1 MEACGFPLPIAS
13 AEMTELERIRL
24 KYEPAAQ
31 KILLDQYLQDSPNTD
46 EQATVFEE
54 IKHALLHN
62 EGLLLFIQGSAG
74 TGKTT
79 FFARKLTA
87 LTRSMGKVALGC
99 TATALAAQVYGE
111 AEEFTT
117 AHDLFGI
124 PVI

>member
-1 MEACGFPLPIAS
+1 MNKPQFLK
-13 AEMTELERIRL
+13 RL
-24 KYEPAAQ
+24 NMHYCIMK
-31 KILLDQYLQDSPNTD
+31 
-46 EQATVFEE
+46 VFY
-54 IKHALLHN
+54 
-62 EGLLLFIQGSAG
+62 LLFIQGSAG